1 MTLSLPMVCVGLSY
15 PALGKAAGLAGLMV
29 LGSIFGCAVSMLWP
43 ERPAAAPARAS
54 GPKPTLGYGI
64 RFGAAGA
71 TAAGIGFL
79 LDLEHV
85 GWACAAALL
94 VMRPAAEMQRLRSV
108 GSVIAVAVGA
118 LVAIA
123 LVRLGPAGWAYSA
136 AVIAALAACGATH
149 SSRWYVTLHSPRSS
163 CFCCSFTPVHR
174 MRNRV
179 STSAS
184 SKPC

>member
-1 MTLSLPMVCVGLSY
+1 
-15 PALGKAAGLAGLMV
+15 
-29 LGSIFGCAVSMLWP
+29 
-43 ERPAAAPARAS
+43 
-54 GPKPTLGYGI
+54 
-64 RFGAAGA
+64 
-71 TAAGIGFL
+71 
-79 LDLEHV
+79 
-85 GWACAAALL
+85 
-94 VMRPAAEMQRLRSV
+94 MRPAAEMQCLRSV
-108 GSVIAVAVGA
+108 GRIIAVAVGA

-123 LVRLGPAGWAYSA
+123 LVRLGPAGWAYSV

-184 SKPC
+184 SKPY